1 MRRVASVG
9 SLLLL
14 LVFSIAGGEQSVN
27 AASATPPP
35 AGLEI
40 DASQPGPEAPS
51 ATRTPSRN
59 RRATADFRSSV
70 LRTGILALALVI
82 FAIGL
87 RKSDLGLRG
96 QRIRKWSLVLLA
108 LAAYGSYYQFFQTG
122 HPHGFSTTDN
132 FHYYVGS
139 KYFEELGYYGLY
151 ECSIT
156 VLHERGVRVPGGP
169 NPKVRELR
177 SMELQP
183 LEVIRMQG
191 SKCRERFSP
200 ERWSTFS
207 RDVGFFVEQWPPHI
221 RNAIWSDHGY
231 HPTPL
236 WTSIGGQI
244 AEWMPTDDPSDL
256 YVLKRIDRIIIA
268 LTLLIITW
276 AFGVEVGCLAAIL
289 WGTGHL
295 WRYTW
300 IGDAFLRHLWW
311 TAIFLGLCA
320 IRRGAMGW
328 GGMGLTAGTALRLFP
343 GAFGIGYLAGA
354 ISNALRGAS
363 QKYNLTRF
371 FVGCVLALSVISL
384 VIGTS
389 VGLHALIGFA
399 AKIGEFTALAATNK
413 VGLSAWL
420 GSLPAPVAPLAPI
433 LRATIL
439 VLFAFLFWRG
449 LRDALPW
456 EASAL
461 GFALIPFL
469 TDPTNYYYSFFA
481 MGVVLAHRRP
491 IIGLILLATGL
502 AWDLS
507 GLLLYRTYA
516 EFSVASAIAI
526 VGASAATWAMGV
538 VPARDSES
546 TSTSPALKAEPGA
559 RTHDRAPR

>member
-1 MRRVASVG
+1 MRRVANAG

-14 LVFSIAGGEQSVN
+14 VVFSITLGEQSVS
-27 AASATPPP
+27 AAPAATQPLSL
-35 AGLEI
+35 AR
-40 DASQPGPEAPS
+40 DTSQPSPEVTS
-51 ATRTPSRN
+51 ATRTPSRD
-59 RRATADFRSSV
+59 RRATADFHSSL
-70 LRTGILALALVI
+70 LRTGVLALAVVI

-87 RKSDLGLRG
+87 RKGDLGPRG
-96 QRIRKWSLVLLA
+96 QKIRKWSLVLLA
-108 LAAYGSYYQFFQTG
+108 LAAYASYYQFFRTG

-169 NPKVRELR
+169 NPQVRDLR
-177 SMELQP
+177 SMELRP
-183 LEVIRMQG
+183 LGLIRMQG
-191 SKCRERFSP
+191 SDCPERFSP
-200 ERWSTFS
+200 ERWSAFS

-236 WTSIGGQI
+236 WTRIGGQI
-244 AEWMPTDDPSDL
+244 AEWMPTDDSSDR
-256 YVLKRIDRIIIA
+256 YILKRIDRVIIA
-268 LTLLIITW
+268 LTLLIVTW
-276 AFGVEVGCLAAIL
+276 AFGLEVGCLAAIL

-320 IRRGAMGW
+320 MRRGAMGW
-328 GGMGLTAGTALRLFP
+328 GGMGLTAGAALRLFP
-343 GAFGIGYLAGA
+343 GAFGIGYFAGA
-354 ISNALRGAS
+354 ISNALRSTS

-371 FVGCVLALSVISL
+371 LAGCVLTLIAISL

-389 VGLHALIGFA
+389 IGLDALIGFA

-449 LRDALPW
+449 LREALPW

-526 VGASAATWAMGV
+526 VGASAVTWAMGV
-538 VPARDSES
+538 VPARASEP
-546 TSTSPALKAEPGA
+546 TSTNPPPSS
-559 RTHDRAPR
+559 